1 LESHKSGGRP
11 APPDGSAEY
20 DFRFRA
26 EEKLAVYLA
35 AVARLVHL
43 STRVEHHSR
52 ARSFENAEVE
62 VEHNQRELRHRIA
75 WLSVTSVIR
84 RGHR

>member
-1 LESHKSGGRP
+1 LEESHKSGGRP

-35 AVARLVHL
+35 AVARLVQGGGD
-43 STRVEHHSR
+43 TGAAEH
-52 ARSFENAEVE
+52 FCYLE
-62 VEHNQRELRHRIA
+62 
-75 WLSVTSVIR
+75 
-84 RGHR
+84 

>member
-1 LESHKSGGRP
+1 MPWARLETLPKATALRWKTHSHKSGGRP

-35 AVARLVHL
+35 AVARLVHCE
-43 STRVEHHSR
+43 S
-52 ARSFENAEVE
+52 AA
-62 VEHNQRELRHRIA
+62 
-75 WLSVTSVIR
+75 
-84 RGHR
+84 